1 MNLQRIGAIALRV
14 IRQVLRDR
22 RTVALLLLGPM
33 LVLTLGAV
41 LFRADAQNIQLG
53 VVNED
58 GGMDVPMLGAINM
71 AERVTDEL
79 SALDTVDT
87 VSLARGEINDRLK
100 DGTVRAVVVFAADF
114 SQQAIQQKQAE
125 IDLRLEGSNPSSNT
139 AITALVGQAAMKAM
153 ASLASGSTAETKQP
167 VTIQSSY
174 LYGGEAFDMMD
185 TIAPV
190 YIALL
195 AMFFVFLLACVAF
208 LRERAQG
215 TLERLAASPVT
226 HGETVVGYMVG
237 LGLFALIQ
245 VAVIIFF
252 TVWVLNIHY
261 NGSLALMILVVTLL
275 ALSGV
280 NLGILASA
288 FARTEFQVLQFIPL
302 IILPQA
308 LLSGTIWPVAD
319 MPAYLRPLAYSMPLY
334 YANNALRDVMIKG
347 WTLAEIWPDVLV
359 LLGFTVVFLAL
370 SIVMMRRARV

>member
-58 GGMDVPMLGAINM
+58 TGMEVPMLGAMNM
-71 AERVTDEL
+71 ADRVTDEL
-79 SALDTVDT
+79 SALDTVD
-87 VSLARGEINDRLK
+87 VISLARAEINDRLK
-100 DGTVRAVVVFAADF
+100 DGTVRAVVVFAEDF

-153 ASLASGSTAETKQP
+153 ASLASGGIAETKQP

-208 LRERAQG
+208 LRERTQG

-226 HGETVVGYMVG
+226 HGETVVGYMAG

-245 VAVIIFF
+245 VAVIVFF

-308 LLSGTIWPVAD
+308 LLSGTIWPVSD

-334 YANNALRDVMIKG
+334 YANNALRDVLIKG

-370 SIVMMRRARV
+370 SIVLMRRARV

>member
-58 GGMDVPMLGAINM
+58 TGMEVPMLGAMNM
-71 AERVTDEL
+71 ADRVTDEL
-79 SALDTVDT
+79 SALDTVD
-87 VSLARGEINDRLK
+87 VISLARAEINDRLK
-100 DGTVRAVVVFAADF
+100 DGTVRAVVVFAEDF

-153 ASLASGSTAETKQP
+153 ASLASGGIAETKQP

-226 HGETVVGYMVG
+226 HGETVVGYMAG

-245 VAVIIFF
+245 VAVIVFF

-308 LLSGTIWPVAD
+308 LLSGTIWPVSD

-370 SIVMMRRARV
+370 SIVLMRRARV

>member
-58 GGMDVPMLGAINM
+58 GGMDVPMLGAVNM

-79 SALDTVDT
+79 SALDTVD
-87 VSLARGEINDRLK
+87 VISLARAEINDRLK
-100 DGTVRAVVVFAADF
+100 DGTVRAVVMFAEDF
-114 SQQAIQQKQAE
+114 SQQAIRQKQAE

-167 VTIQSSY
+167 VNIQSSY

-226 HGETVVGYMVG
+226 HGETVVGYMAG

-245 VAVIIFF
+245 VAVIVFF

-319 MPAYLRPLAYSMPLY
+319 MPSYLRPLAYSMPLY

>member
-58 GGMDVPMLGAINM
+58 TGMDVPMLGAMNM
-71 AERVTDEL
+71 ADRVTDEL
-79 SALDTVDT
+79 SALDTVD
-87 VSLARGEINDRLK
+87 VISLARGEINDRLK
-100 DGTVRAVVVFAADF
+100 DGTVRAVVVFAEDF

-125 IDLRLEGSNPSSNT
+125 IDLRLEGSNPSSNI

-153 ASLASGSTAETKQP
+153 ASLASGGTAETKQP

-226 HGETVVGYMVG
+226 HGETVVGYMAG

-245 VAVIIFF
+245 VAVIVFF

-319 MPAYLRPLAYSMPLY
+319 MPSYLRPLAYSMPLY

>member
-58 GGMDVPMLGAINM
+58 TGMDVPMLGAINM

-79 SALDTVDT
+79 SAMDTVDT
-87 VSLARGEINDRLK
+87 VSLTRAEINDRLK
-100 DGTVRAVVVFAADF
+100 DGTVRAVVVFAEDF

-167 VTIQSSY
+167 VTIRSSY

-226 HGETVVGYMVG
+226 HGETVVGYMAG

-245 VAVIIFF
+245 VAVIVFF

-319 MPAYLRPLAYSMPLY
+319 MPSYLRPLAYSMPLY

>member
-58 GGMDVPMLGAINM
+58 TGMEVPMLGAMNM
-71 AERVTDEL
+71 ADRVTDEL
-79 SALDTVDT
+79 SALDTVD
-87 VSLARGEINDRLK
+87 VISLARAEINDRLK
-100 DGTVRAVVVFAADF
+100 DGTVRAVVVFAEDF
-114 SQQAIQQKQAE
+114 RQQAIQQKQAE

-153 ASLASGSTAETKQP
+153 ASLASGGIAETKQP

-226 HGETVVGYMVG
+226 HGETVVGYMAG

-245 VAVIIFF
+245 VAVIVFF

-308 LLSGTIWPVAD
+308 LLSGTIWPVSD

-334 YANNALRDVMIKG
+334 YANNALRDVLIKG

-370 SIVMMRRARV
+370 SSVMMRRARV